1 MVFHGENHLGEPT
14 MSAPYCTPK
23 LLVIPIWNH
32 SLGGYNHFHPYPNI
46 PQRTRFVLLSNDG
59 IRVWLKIRYIH
70 QDPMDDH
77 RFPHWNDFIVVN
89 HQFSD
94 APIYHIKIYIYICT
108 RIYIYIYIKLV
119 ISPFSIP
126 MNTPCS
132 FMSVSEENNND
143 APLRKGIPRNP
154 EFLLLDAKHLEMCNQ
169 RRRKVVG

>member
-32 SLGGYNHFHPYPNI
+32 SLGGYNQFHPYPNI

-59 IRVWLKIRYIH
+59 IRVWLKICYIH

-77 RFPHWNDFIVVN
+77 RFPHGNGFTVVN

-94 APIYHIKIYIYICT
+94 APIYHIKIYMYT
-108 RIYIYIYIKLV
+108 YIYISSWLYPHLV
-119 ISPFSIP
+119 SLWIP
-126 MNTPCS
+126 HVPSCLFQKKTTMMPRLGKAFHETLNFCCLRPNTWRCATN
-132 FMSVSEENNND
+132 E
-143 APLRKGIPRNP
+143 
-154 EFLLLDAKHLEMCNQ
+154 DAKW
-169 RRRKVVG
+169 